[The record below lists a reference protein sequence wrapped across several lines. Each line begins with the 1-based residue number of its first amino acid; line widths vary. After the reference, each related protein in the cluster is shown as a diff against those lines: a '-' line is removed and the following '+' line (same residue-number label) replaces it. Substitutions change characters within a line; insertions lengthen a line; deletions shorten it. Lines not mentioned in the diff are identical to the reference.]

1 MMAIMAM
8 MQVMEWMDLERN
20 AAILEKTDKAIAQKL
35 RAASGGKVI
44 VQSDFCSQVLKVE
57 NSVENLHETI
67 QNFAQHEKDNLTT
80 LLRQES

>member
-1 MMAIMAM
+1 MIMILMMAM

-44 VQSDFCSQVLKVE
+44 VHGDFWSDLGVNFGVIVEVDFCLQVFQAL
-57 NSVENLHETI
+57 
-67 QNFAQHEKDNLTT
+67 
-80 LLRQES
+80 

>member
-1 MMAIMAM
+1 MIMMTV

-44 VQSDFCSQVLKVE
+44 VQGEFWGNCPE
-57 NSVENLHETI
+57 
-67 QNFAQHEKDNLTT
+67 
-80 LLRQES
+80 